1 MKCSLVYFYMTSIIL
16 FFFFILPSAATEAV
30 QWLFLCSVRH
40 KLCFLFTFTA
50 LPPSSTHRFAEFAI
64 IAKGFLTIFNDSLD
78 LIRAEVVIHSP
89 ESNGFKVILKL
100 FLVLVVELT
109 LIL

>member
-1 MKCSLVYFYMTSIIL
+1 MVISLF
-16 FFFFILPSAATEAV
+16 
-30 QWLFLCSVRH
+30 CRH
-40 KLCFLFTFTA
+40 ELCFLFTFTA

-89 ESNGFKVILKL
+89 ESSGFKVILKL